1 MLTVVFCLFLSRLF
15 IGIIQPAKY
24 SVVGRFC
31 DTVMRSRLR
40 AVKEN
45 TGRNL
50 SHDPRKLREARF
62 RLVWFYKFILH
73 PFRNKIVCV
82 CTLVD

>member
-62 RLVWFYKFILH
+62 RLV
-73 PFRNKIVCV
+73 
-82 CTLVD
+82 